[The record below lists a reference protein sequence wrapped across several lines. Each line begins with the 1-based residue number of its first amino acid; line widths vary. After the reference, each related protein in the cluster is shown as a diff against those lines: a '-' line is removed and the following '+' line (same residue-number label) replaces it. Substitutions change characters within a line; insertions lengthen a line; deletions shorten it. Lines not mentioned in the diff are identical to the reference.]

1 MVKTKVS
8 REVKRRMSSFSYSI
22 NRFYRKISTTKPSTV
37 VLSAVVMGVAIFL
50 FGGGLY
56 DVINRPL
63 PSAYVEV
70 SGGGR
75 FIFLYPQLS
84 EQFIT
89 DSIIA
94 MILYS
99 LGIVGA
105 IAVYQSTKY
114 AYKPKQAYLMFLVGA
129 VFLII
134 AYIFLETTIQIKVSQ

>member
-1 MVKTKVS
+1 VS

>member
-99 LGIVGA
+99 LGIIGA

>member
-1 MVKTKVS
+1 
-8 REVKRRMSSFSYSI
+8 MSSFSYSI

-99 LGIVGA
+99 LGIIGA

>member
-1 MVKTKVS
+1 MVKNGVS
-8 REVKRRMSSFSYSI
+8 RRVKRRISSLSYSI
-22 NRFYRKISTTKPSTV
+22 NRFYRKISTAKPSTI
-37 VLSAVVMGVAIFL
+37 VLSVIVMAAAIFF

-63 PSAYVEV
+63 PSAYVELP
-70 SGGGR
+70 GGGR

-99 LGIVGA
+99 LGIIGA
-105 IAVYQSTKY
+105 IAIYQSTKY
-114 AYKPKQAYLMFLVGA
+114 AYKPRQAYLMFLIGV
-129 VFLII
+129 VFLIM
-134 AYIFLETTIQIKVSQ
+134 AYIFLETTIQIKMSR

>member
-56 DVINRPL
+56 DVVNRPL

-99 LGIVGA
+99 LGIIGA